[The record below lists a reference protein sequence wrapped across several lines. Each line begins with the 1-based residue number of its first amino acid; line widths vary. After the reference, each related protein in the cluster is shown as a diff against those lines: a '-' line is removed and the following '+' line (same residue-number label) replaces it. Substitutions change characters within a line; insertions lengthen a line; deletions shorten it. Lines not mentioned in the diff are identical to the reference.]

1 LTLKPGNLRVALQGT
16 SHPKNGFAPVDEIE
30 RLETRIEELR
40 EAIER
45 SRRLM
50 LAGQTCA
57 VVGPAMFVCFMIGL
71 IDFTPVRMIVGIALA
86 IGGVVLTGSSRA
98 STEQLMLSLKRT
110 EEERSAAIDALEL
123 VQIPDRG

>member
-1 LTLKPGNLRVALQGT
+1 M
-16 SHPKNGFAPVDEIE
+16 DEIE
-30 RLETRIEELR
+30 RLEIRIEELR

-50 LAGQTCA
+50 LAGQACA

-123 VQIPDRG
+123 VQLPDGG